1 MKRTLAL
8 VGLAA
13 ALSLAAAACG
23 TKAGSSSASG
33 NSGTSHS
40 SGTFK
45 VAYMPP
51 GNLGD
56 LGFFDSGERGI
67 VEAHTNLGAQVKTV
81 QGGTD
86 PATWKSDLQELSRA
100 GYNVIVTGASQ
111 VAQDLAAVAQQFPS
125 QHYIMFDQDV
135 TGPNIASIVYLQN
148 DGAYLAGVLAGLV
161 TTHPSQ
167 FPLAKGSK
175 IVGIVGGV
183 NIPVIQ
189 DFVVGFVKG
198 VHTVDPSIKVLTSYV
213 GSFTDPQTGYNQAV
227 DMYNRGA
234 DVVFVAAGPSGL
246 GGLKASKTLN
256 KYSIGVDSNQNNIY
270 PGHVL
275 ASDLKNVDVSVYNL
289 LTKAKAGTLKYNT
302 QYVYGLTNNGV
313 KLLLDTKLVPASI
326 AAQLTKYADEVA
338 SGKVT
343 VPCVSPYCL
352 APSS

>member
-1 MKRTLAL
+1 MRRTLTFIGMMAVL
-8 VGLAA
+8 ALAA
-13 ALSLAAAACG
+13 SACG
-23 TKAGSSSASG
+23 TKSGSTAGSG
-33 NSGTSHS
+33 NSNS

-67 VEAHTNLGAQVKTV
+67 VDAQKKLGAQVKTV

-86 PATWKSDLQELSRA
+86 PANWKSDLQELSRS
-100 GYNVIVTGASQ
+100 GYSVIVTGASQ
-111 VAQDLAAVAQQFPS
+111 VAQDLTAVAKQFPS
-125 QHYIMFDQDV
+125 QKYIMFDQDV
-135 TGPNIASIVYLQN
+135 PAPNIASIVYLQN
-148 DGAYLAGVLAGLV
+148 DGAYLAGVLAALV
-161 TTHPSQ
+161 TDHPSQ

-175 IVGIVGGV
+175 IVGIVGGI
-183 NIPVIQ
+183 NIPVIK

-213 GSFTDPQTGYNQAV
+213 GSFTDPQTGYNQTV

-234 DVVFVAAGPSGL
+234 DVVFMAAGPSGL
-246 GGLKASKTLN
+246 GGLKASKTMN
-256 KYSIGVDSNQNNIY
+256 KYSIGVDSNQNNTY

-289 LTKAKAGTLKYNT
+289 LAQAKAGTLKYNH
-302 QYVYGLTNNGV
+302 QYVYGLTNDGV
-313 KLLLDTKLVPASI
+313 KLLLDHQLVPASI
-326 AAQLTKYADEVA
+326 SSQLSKYSSDVA
-338 SGKVT
+338 SGKVS